1 MTYRQKG
8 RFQQLEAWGVAFT
21 CITGLLLHF
30 SYRLSGG
37 AVWSILFGAANGSVW
52 ETVKIMAL
60 PYLCW
65 SIVELCFLRLPLKN
79 FVVARVTGLYVMT
92 AGTIAFRLLYAGILG
107 TSYAW
112 ADILGFAA
120 FAALGFLASSK
131 VMVADSNKIRPWFPA
146 AALALALFIAM
157 YLTFTVN
164 PPHISLFLDSSTG
177 TYGIP
182 PRNLDAGA
190 VYLDALKEI

>member
-1 MTYRQKG
+1 MTYQQKE
-8 RFQQLEAWGVAFT
+8 RFKQLETWGVAFT
-21 CITGLLLHF
+21 CLTGLLLHF

-120 FAALGFLASSK
+120 FAALGFWVSSK
-131 VMVADSNKIRPWFPA
+131 VMAAD
-146 AALALALFIAM
+146 
-157 YLTFTVN
+157 
-164 PPHISLFLDSSTG
+164 
-177 TYGIP
+177 
-182 PRNLDAGA
+182 
-190 VYLDALKEI
+190 

>member
-21 CITGLLLHF
+21 CLTGLLLHF

-37 AVWSILFGAANGSVW
+37 AVWSILFGAANGS
-52 ETVKIMAL
+52 
-60 PYLCW
+60 
-65 SIVELCFLRLPLKN
+65 VELCFLRLPLKN

-120 FAALGFLASSK
+120 FAALGFLISSK
-131 VMVADSNKIRPWFPA
+131 VMAADSNKIRPWFPA
-146 AALALALFIAM
+146 AAFALALFIAM

-164 PPHISLFLDSSTG
+164 PPHISLFLDFSTG

-182 PRNLDAGA
+182 PRNLDVGA

>member
-21 CITGLLLHF
+21 CLTGLLLHF

-37 AVWSILFGAANGSVW
+37 AV
-52 ETVKIMAL
+52 
-60 PYLCW
+60 
-65 SIVELCFLRLPLKN
+65 
-79 FVVARVTGLYVMT
+79 
-92 AGTIAFRLLYAGILG
+92 
-107 TSYAW
+107 
-112 ADILGFAA
+112 
-120 FAALGFLASSK
+120 SK

>member
-1 MTYRQKG
+1 MVHFVRRRQRQRLG
-8 RFQQLEAWGVAFT
+8 NRQDHGLALSLLVDRGALLSQAAF
-21 CITGLLLHF
+21 
-30 SYRLSGG
+30 
-37 AVWSILFGAANGSVW
+37 
-52 ETVKIMAL
+52 E
-60 PYLCW
+60 
-65 SIVELCFLRLPLKN
+65 N

-107 TSYAW
+107 TSYAG

-131 VMVADSNKIRPWFPA
+131 VMAADSNKIRPWFPA

-164 PPHISLFLDSSTG
+164 PPHISLFW
-177 TYGIP
+177 IP
-182 PRNLDAGA
+182 LPAPTESRP
-190 VYLDALKEI
+190 ET

>member
-1 MTYRQKG
+1 M
-8 RFQQLEAWGVAFT
+8 
-21 CITGLLLHF
+21 
-30 SYRLSGG
+30 
-37 AVWSILFGAANGSVW
+37 FGAANGSVW

-131 VMVADSNKIRPWFPA
+131 VMAADSNKIRPWFPA
-146 AALALALFIAM
+146 AAFALALFIAM

-164 PPHISLFLDSSTG
+164 PSPYQPVFGFLYRHLRNPAQKLRRRRGLFRRVK
-177 TYGIP
+177 
-182 PRNLDAGA
+182 RNLIVFLPDCFCFI
-190 VYLDALKEI
+190 LEKCLLFS

>member
-21 CITGLLLHF
+21 CLTGLLLHF

-107 TSYAW
+107 TSYALSL
-112 ADILGFAA
+112 I
-120 FAALGFLASSK
+120 
-131 VMVADSNKIRPWFPA
+131 
-146 AALALALFIAM
+146 
-157 YLTFTVN
+157 
-164 PPHISLFLDSSTG
+164 HI
-177 TYGIP
+177 
-182 PRNLDAGA
+182 
-190 VYLDALKEI
+190 

>member
-1 MTYRQKG
+1 MTYQQKE
-8 RFQQLEAWGVAFT
+8 RFQQLETWGVAFT
-21 CITGLLLHF
+21 CLTGLLLHF

-79 FVVARVTGLYVMT
+79 FVVARVAGLYAMGL
-92 AGTIAFRLLYAGILG
+92 GTIAFRLLYTGILG
-107 TSYAW
+107 SNYAW
-112 ADILGFAA
+112 VDVLGFVVFAA
-120 FAALGFLASSK
+120 FGFWVSSR
-131 VMVADSNKIRPWFPA
+131 MMGADSKKIRPWFTA
-146 AALALALFIAM
+146 AVFAMALFIAM

-182 PRNLDAGA
+182 PRNLDTGA

>member
-21 CITGLLLHF
+21 CLTGLLLHF

-131 VMVADSNKIRPWFPA
+131 VMAADSNKIRPWFPA
-146 AALALALFIAM
+146 AAFALAVLVHTESSPLWEKRPPQTATAQSLPRSFAAFI
-157 YLTFTVN
+157 
-164 PPHISLFLDSSTG
+164 
-177 TYGIP
+177 
-182 PRNLDAGA
+182 
-190 VYLDALKEI
+190 

>member
-21 CITGLLLHF
+21 CLTGLLLHF

-79 FVVARVTGLYVMT
+79 FVVARVTGLYV
-92 AGTIAFRLLYAGILG
+92 RC
-107 TSYAW
+107 
-112 ADILGFAA
+112 
-120 FAALGFLASSK
+120 
-131 VMVADSNKIRPWFPA
+131 V
-146 AALALALFIAM
+146 
-157 YLTFTVN
+157 
-164 PPHISLFLDSSTG
+164 
-177 TYGIP
+177 
-182 PRNLDAGA
+182 
-190 VYLDALKEI
+190 